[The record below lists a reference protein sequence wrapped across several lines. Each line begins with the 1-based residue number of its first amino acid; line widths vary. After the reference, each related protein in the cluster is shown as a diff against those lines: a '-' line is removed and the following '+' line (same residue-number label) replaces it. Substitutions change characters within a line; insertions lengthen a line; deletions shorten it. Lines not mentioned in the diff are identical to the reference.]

1 MCGCAFGK
9 SEKGTEEKIE
19 REKKKALETSK
30 KLTRFSTNSKT

>member
-19 REKKKALETSK
+19 REKKGARDKQEA
-30 KLTRFSTNSKT
+30 N